1 MEGQES
7 MAMAEGNAITEL
19 DKKIVRALQGEFPL
33 VAEPYKEL
41 ADRIGIPEEV
51 FLARVQAMEEQKKIR
66 KMGAVLRHREV
77 GYSANVL
84 VAWVVPSERMDEIA
98 GQMSSCPSVSHC
110 YDRITAPGWPYNVY
124 TMIHGK
130 SRENCVKAVEELS
143 RSLELAEYAV
153 LFSRKELKK
162 TSMAYF

>member
-1 MEGQES
+1 
-7 MAMAEGNAITEL
+7 MAEGNVITEL

-41 ADRIGIPEEV
+41 ADQIGIPEEV

-84 VAWVVPSERMDEIA
+84 VAWVVPPERLDEIA
-98 GQMSSCPSVSHC
+98 EQMSACPSVSHC
-110 YDRITAPGWPYNVY
+110 
-124 TMIHGK
+124 
-130 SRENCVKAVEELS
+130 
-143 RSLELAEYAV
+143 
-153 LFSRKELKK
+153 
-162 TSMAYF
+162 